1 MDFADVTSSGVQMFG
16 VLKIKGDRLAYD
28 FYVAEEAGTST
39 LVDTLRVCKPGKS
52 SSDGFSVMLR

>member
-1 MDFADVTSSGVQMFG
+1 MFG

-28 FYVAEEAGTST
+28 FYVAEEDGTST
-39 LVDTLRVCKPGKS
+39 LVDTLRVCNPGKS